1 MRERERGHGMSQ
13 LLWLNMKD
21 KLDRSVKCVLRRA
34 WKSICWS
41 PPTVDF
47 DLVFTDT
54 HTPTARQHNGALPL
68 PKTRPWSWQHWEVSD
83 EFPPVSAR
91 LWLKPRITPG
101 GSVAAS
107 SISTCL
113 VVDPPIPVGFKV
125 GPPLIELVLVQIGA
139 WGVERV
145 ELFPPYSHDFVA
157 GLGAV
162 SCTTLHTVWVFCF
175 FCFFGRKYV
184 PYACM
189 QAFHRNS
196 AFCTNVPT

>member
-34 WKSICWS
+34 WKSMWNRF
-41 PPTVDF
+41 VDP
-47 DLVFTDT
+47 LQQLTLTLCLRT

-175 FCFFGRKYV
+175 VFFFGRKYV
-184 PYACM
+184 LH
-189 QAFHRNS
+189 F